1 MARPVQKRLDIER
14 GVLQVVAK
22 KGLNATTIQ
31 DIALEARVSPGLLY
45 RYWKSRDDLAAQVYA
60 QHYQELVDLLEAQ
73 LRGAHDFWHAV
84 ENLVNAFLRFAD
96 DQPVILKFLLLS
108 QHELVQHVPAERG
121 VRRLLLHVITHGQ
134 AAGELREIDP
144 ELALQLMLGI
154 GMQPVISVFYGHLP
168 GPAARYAGE
177 IVAAMRGAL
186 GAKDRGAG
194 ESSGRAGGDR
204 ATRGEAPLQAIRRLD
219 QENQP

>member
-14 GVLQVVAK
+14 GVLQVVSK
-22 KGLNATTIQ
+22 KGLSATTIQ
-31 DIALEARVSPGLLY
+31 DIALEAGVSAGLLY

-60 QHYQELVDLLEAQ
+60 QHYQRLVDLLEAQ
-73 LRGAHDFWHAV
+73 VRGARHFWHAV

-121 VRRLLLHVITHGQ
+121 IRRLLLQLIAHGQ
-134 AAGELREIDP
+134 ASRELRRIDP

-177 IVAAMRGAL
+177 IAEAMRGAL
-186 GAKDRGAG
+186 GAKGRCVDESPATARRDDAPRGG
-194 ESSGRAGGDR
+194 
-204 ATRGEAPLQAIRRLD
+204 APLPTGLRSD
-219 QENQP
+219 EENQP